1 MEAIVGGVV
10 SDLQPE
16 ADASPVF
23 SSTVVLTCSSS
34 ALACT
39 VVVITTGARKR
50 PNTAQA
56 ALPRCYSTM
65 VAMVSPRFTRSLVST
80 IHAVTLCRRSGLLS
94 CLRTWPPDLAD
105 MAGTRPL
112 VVTMFLST
120 VPPVDCKCA
129 AAAAG
134 PSSG

>member
-10 SDLQPE
+10 IDLWPE

-39 VVVITTGARKR
+39 VVMITTWAVKR

-56 ALPRCYSTM
+56 ALP
-65 VAMVSPRFTRSLVST
+65 
-80 IHAVTLCRRSGLLS
+80 
-94 CLRTWPPDLAD
+94 
-105 MAGTRPL
+105 
-112 VVTMFLST
+112 
-120 VPPVDCKCA
+120 
-129 AAAAG
+129 
-134 PSSG
+134 

>member
-1 MEAIVGGVV
+1 MGQVEVRSIQLFTGADLGFATLEAIVGKSV

-23 SSTVVLTCSSS
+23 ASTVVLTCSSS

-56 ALPRCYSTM
+56 ALP
-65 VAMVSPRFTRSLVST
+65 
-80 IHAVTLCRRSGLLS
+80 
-94 CLRTWPPDLAD
+94 
-105 MAGTRPL
+105 
-112 VVTMFLST
+112 
-120 VPPVDCKCA
+120 
-129 AAAAG
+129 
-134 PSSG
+134 